1 MADSPLQ
8 TLRICAL
15 LHDIGKPEC
24 WANKKSWSDHV
35 NWTYKIVKASLGE
48 DYAFPC
54 MRHHEGISYPAECHP
69 QTELEKVICLA
80 DNFASGADRR
90 EEPQRGAPHPNPPI
104 VLTHVLS
111 GGDVAISSFDEAKL
125 AYTSKVLQQKIKDLS
140 ADISG
145 GSLKVYLRIFNLLE
159 HSELREMPAD
169 TRKPINDVS
178 LWNHLKLTTA
188 FATCI
193 WIDGGYKGDAY
204 GKYNFAVLSGDADKI
219 TGYVNVSRRL
229 PDLNARSEKIKN
241 ATIKAADLLAE
252 MLGPECI
259 IFAAGGS
266 FLALSP
272 TAKAKNVLS
281 EVKKEFERFT
291 DGDVTMT
298 VNSVVADGEEIM
310 DSFEKVWERAQYEM
324 RVKKDEREAQLASLV
339 EEGTDVC
346 DVCHARPW
354 ISEDKSKILPIDAAP
369 RAERLCE
376 KCLRLRVEG
385 KGVELDALK
394 DKTNFVAL
402 IKADGDDVG
411 KVLRGDR
418 FKKFGKANTPS
429 RLSTLSDLIHLTC
442 ESKLTGIVQKYGG
455 RTVFAG
461 GDDVLAFV
469 PGEKA
474 LNAAAALA
482 SYFRNEMAGECS
494 MSVGIAIF
502 HYDLPVYVGLE
513 SVNNLLKKAK
523 EEKKNRVAY
532 AIIGGSGVTSN
543 ELDQVKP
550 RKWEELNVLLNVV
563 EFMTKSETA
572 ASQIRRVAKLAKRD
586 SDMAD
591 VLIKCLMGRKVI
603 SWEEGE
609 KFLNYLKTG
618 LLSDAFVIYNLL
630 KGMRY
635 D

>member
-1 MADSPLQ
+1 LADSQLQ

-24 WANKKSWSDHV
+24 WANKKPWSDHV

-48 DYAFPC
+48 DYAVSC

-69 QTELEKVICLA
+69 RTELEKVICLA

-90 EEPQRGAPHPNPPI
+90 EEPQRGAPHPNPPV

-111 GGDVAISSFDEAKL
+111 GGDIVRSSFDEAKL
-125 AYTSKVLQQKIKDLS
+125 AYTSKVLQQKIKDFRADLS
-140 ADISG
+140 EDP
-145 GSLKVYLRIFNLLE
+145 LKMYLKIFDLLE

-178 LWNHLKLTTA
+178 LWNHLKLTAA

-193 WIDGGYKGDAY
+193 WIDGGYKGKEY
-204 GKYNFAVLSGDADKI
+204 GKYSFAVLSGDADKI
-219 TGYVNVSRRL
+219 TGYINVSRRL

-241 ATIKAADLLAE
+241 ATSKAAELLAK
-252 MLGPECI
+252 MLGPECV

-272 TAKAKNVLS
+272 TAKAKSVLLK
-281 EVKKEFERFT
+281 VRKEFERFT
-291 DGDVTMT
+291 EGDVTMT
-298 VNSVVADGEEIM
+298 VNTVVADGEEIM
-310 DSFEKVWERAQYEM
+310 YRFEEVWERAQREM
-324 RVKKDEREAQLASLV
+324 RIKKSEREVLLANVV

-346 DVCHARPW
+346 DVCHVYPW
-354 ISEDKSKILPIDAAP
+354 VSEDKSKILPIDAAP

-376 KCLRLRVEG
+376 KCLKLRVEG

-411 KVLRGDR
+411 KILRGDK

-442 ESKLTGIVQKYGG
+442 ESKLAGIVQKYGG

-474 LNAAAALA
+474 LSAAAALA
-482 SYFRNEMAGECS
+482 SCFRNEMAGECS

-502 HYDLPVYVGLE
+502 RYDLPVYVGLE
-513 SVNNLLKKAK
+513 DVNHLLKKAK

-532 AIIGGSGVTSN
+532 AIIGGSGVTSS
-543 ELDQVKP
+543 ELEQVKP
-550 RKWEELNVLLNVV
+550 MKWDELNVLLNVV

-572 ASQIRRVAKLAKRD
+572 ASQIRRVAELAKRD

-591 VLIKCLMGRKVI
+591 ALIKYLMGRKVI

-630 KGMRY
+630 KGVLY